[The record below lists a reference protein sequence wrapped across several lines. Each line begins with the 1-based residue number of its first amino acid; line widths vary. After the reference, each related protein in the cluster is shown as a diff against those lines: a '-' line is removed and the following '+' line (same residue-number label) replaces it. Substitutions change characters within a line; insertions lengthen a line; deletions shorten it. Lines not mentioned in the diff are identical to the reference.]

1 MELLTA
7 ARTGDE
13 SAFTQLVD
21 PHRRELHAHCYR
33 MLGSVH
39 DAEDAVQDALL
50 RAWRGVSGFEGRSS
64 FRAWLYRIATNT
76 CLRLI
81 EKRPVRVLPVGFE
94 PSAEVGAAPLT
105 ERVWLEPYPGPESGY
120 QQRESVELAFVAA
133 LQLLPARQRAVLV
146 LREVLGFSAKEVA
159 DALDTTV
166 PAVNSALQ
174 RARKAVDTQVPDR
187 SQQATLRLLGDD
199 ELRDVVDR
207 YVTAWQAGDVTT
219 IVAMLAEDAK
229 YSMPPDH
236 VWYAGHAAIE
246 KFLRVGPFGG
256 GRRWRFHRA
265 DTNGQVAFATYC
277 WDGTA
282 FQADGVDVLTLRRH
296 EIAEVTAF
304 RTPDLFPVFGLPMTL
319 PD

>member
-13 SAFTQLVD
+13 TAFTRLVA

-33 MLGSVH
+33 LLGSVH
-39 DAEDAVQDALL
+39 DAEDAMQDALL

-81 EKRPVRVLPVGFE
+81 EKRPARVLPVGFE
-94 PSAEVGAAPLT
+94 PDEEPLA

-133 LQLLPARQRAVLV
+133 LQLLPALQRAVLV
-146 LREVLGFSAKEVA
+146 LREVLGFSAREVA

-174 RARKAVDTQVPDR
+174 RARKAVDGQLPDR
-187 SQQATLRLLGDD
+187 SQQATLRMLGDD
-199 ELRDVVDR
+199 ELREVVDR
-207 YVTAWQAGDVTT
+207 YVTAWQAGDVPT
-219 IVAMLAEDAK
+219 IVAMLADDAK
-229 YSMPPDH
+229 YSMPPEH
-236 VWYAGHAAIE
+236 IWYAGRAAIE
-246 KFLRVGPFGG
+246 EFLRVGPFGE
-256 GRRWRFHRA
+256 GRRWRFLRV

-282 FQADGVDVLTLRRH
+282 YQADAIDVLTLRGH

-304 RTPDLFPVFGLPMTL
+304 CTPDLFPSFGLAMSL
-319 PD
+319 PG